1 MVFVPWS
8 SVWGSWLLKV
18 PYLFTQ
24 REREREGGRE
34 SERERER
41 ERKIERERER
51 ETMSWRERL
60 GVSCWLKY
68 NRYQTFCSKT
78 SGSAR
83 LLP

>member
-34 SERERER
+34 SEREREG
-41 ERKIERERER
+41 EKDRKRERER
-51 ETMSWRERL
+51 DNVLERAL
-60 GVSCWLKY
+60 GRV
-68 NRYQTFCSKT
+68 
-78 SGSAR
+78 
-83 LLP
+83 LLVEIQ